1 MVARTAASAR
11 RMAGSAPS
19 SESESMSVL
28 MSGWSPSRV
37 SRLMFINIIDIVR
50 VLNEACRGTLAE
62 IG

>member
-11 RMAGSAPS
+11 RMTGSARS

-28 MSGWSPSRV
+28 ISGRSPSRM

-50 VLNEACRGTLAE
+50 FLNAAGRGTLAE
-62 IG
+62 ID